1 MSDLTFTNRSIVDFK
16 QKLTGGGARS
26 NLFEVEIEY
35 PIEIAVDTSANG
47 PKEFGKFMIKA
58 AEIPASNLGNIPVPF
73 RGRVLPIAGD
83 RTFDPWTVTIIN
95 DTNFRLRDVMERWSD
110 GINDIQTAQGTVD
123 PETYQTKATVLQLS
137 RGTSTDGKITSDKNI
152 PILRTYDFVGI
163 YPNVVS
169 SIPLDHGATDQI
181 EEFQVTFNYLYWEV
195 RGGKDRTG
203 TSLVDKGETGAA
215 GQAFSIATVGD
226 VT

>member
-35 PIEIAVDTSANG
+35 PTEINVTTGAEG

-58 AEIPASNLGNIPVPF
+58 AQIPASNLGNIPVPF

-95 DTNFRLRDVMERWSD
+95 DTNFRIREAMEVWSNS
-110 GINDIQTAQGTVD
+110 INDLQTSQGLINPVD
-123 PETYQTKATVLQLS
+123 YQTSAKVKQLS
-137 RGTSTDGKITSDKNI
+137 RKGGVDPGKIDV
-152 PILRTYDFVGI
+152 LREYRFEGI

-169 SIPLDHGATDQI
+169 SIPLDYGATDQI
-181 EEFQVTFNYLYWEV
+181 EEFQVTFNYLFYSVTDGITIGES
-195 RGGKDRTG
+195 GSPDGA
-203 TSLVDKGETGAA
+203 SL
-215 GQAFSIATVGD
+215 I
-226 VT
+226 

>member
-35 PIEIAVDTSANG
+35 PIEIAVDSSANG

-95 DTNFRLRDVMERWSD
+95 DTNFKIREAMEMWSNS
-110 GINDIQTAQGTVD
+110 INDLQTSQGIID
-123 PETYQTKATVLQLS
+123 PADYQTNAKVKQLS
-137 RGTSTDGKITSDKNI
+137 RKGGNDPGDITV
-152 PILRTYDFVGI
+152 LREYRFEGI

-169 SIPLDHGATDQI
+169 SIPLDYGATDQI
-181 EEFQVTFNYLYWEV
+181 EEFQVTFNYLFYSV
-195 RGGKDRTG
+195 TDGVTLGNSGGIQD
-203 TSLVDKGETGAA
+203 L
-215 GQAFSIATVGD
+215 I
-226 VT
+226 

>member
-95 DTNFRLRDVMERWSD
+95 DTNFRIREAMEVWSNS
-110 GINDIQTAQGTVD
+110 INDLQTSQGSINPVD
-123 PETYQTKATVLQLS
+123 YQTSAKVKQLS
-137 RGTSTDGKITSDKNI
+137 RQGGVDPGDITV
-152 PILRTYDFVGI
+152 LREYRFEGI

-169 SIPLDHGATDQI
+169 EIALDYGATDQI
-181 EEFQVTFNYLYWEV
+181 EEFQVTFNYLFYSVTDGVTIGES
-195 RGGKDRTG
+195 GSPDGA
-203 TSLVDKGETGAA
+203 SL
-215 GQAFSIATVGD
+215 I
-226 VT
+226 

>member
-1 MSDLTFTNRSIVDFK
+1 MSDLTFQNRSIVDFK
-16 QKLTGGGARS
+16 HKLTGGGARS

-35 PIEIAVDTSANG
+35 PTNINVTTGAEG

-95 DTNFRLRDVMERWSD
+95 DTNFRIREAMEVWSNS
-110 GINDIQTAQGTVD
+110 INDLQTSQGLINPVD
-123 PETYQTKATVLQLS
+123 YQTSAKVKQLS
-137 RGTSTDGKITSDKNI
+137 RKGGVDPGKIDV
-152 PILRTYDFVGI
+152 LREYRFEGI

-169 SIPLDHGATDQI
+169 EIALDYGATDQI
-181 EEFQVTFNYLYWEV
+181 EEFQVTFNYLFYSVTDGVTIGES
-195 RGGKDRTG
+195 GSPDGA
-203 TSLVDKGETGAA
+203 SL
-215 GQAFSIATVGD
+215 I
-226 VT
+226 

>member
-1 MSDLTFTNRSIVDFK
+1 MSDLTFSNRSIVDFK

-35 PIEIAVDTSANG
+35 PTEINVTTGAEG

-95 DTNFRLRDVMERWSD
+95 DTNFRIREAMEVWSNS
-110 GINDIQTAQGTVD
+110 INDLQTSQGLINPVD
-123 PETYQTKATVLQLS
+123 YQTSAKVKQLS
-137 RGTSTDGKITSDKNI
+137 RQGGVDPGDITV
-152 PILRTYDFVGI
+152 LREYRFEGI

-169 SIPLDHGATDQI
+169 EIALDYGATDQI
-181 EEFQVTFNYLYWEV
+181 EEFQVTFNYLFYSVTDGVTIGES
-195 RGGKDRTG
+195 GSPDGA
-203 TSLVDKGETGAA
+203 SL
-215 GQAFSIATVGD
+215 I
-226 VT
+226 